1 MEIWEFEVA
10 VSSQQASVSLCSVC
24 LPFLL
29 CVPCECGMNVFMFC
43 LSPLHAQNAVLIV
56 DCQYFQC
63 TGGYDDQVCNTCE
76 PYYVTYDNCKDPSQ
90 FTLTIPYIMPNKTAS
105 VRMCV
110 VLGCNDLTFQTS
122 CLQGNFTVSLVSGH
136 YYPKEIVVEVAY
148 NFTSSDNL

>member
-10 VSSQQASVSLCSVC
+10 VSSQQASVSLCSMC

-110 VLGCNDLTFQTS
+110 VLGCNDLYVPDFVFAGQLH
-122 CLQGNFTVSLVSGH
+122 CFLGVRPLLPQGDCRGGCVQLH
-136 YYPKEIVVEVAY
+136 
-148 NFTSSDNL
+148 LL